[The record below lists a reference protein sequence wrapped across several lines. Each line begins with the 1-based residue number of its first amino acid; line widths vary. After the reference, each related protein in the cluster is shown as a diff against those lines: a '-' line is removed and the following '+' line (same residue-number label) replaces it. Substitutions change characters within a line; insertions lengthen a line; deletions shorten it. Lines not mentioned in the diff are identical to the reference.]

1 MPSYYAVYNDESL
14 QHHGI
19 MGMKWGVRRY
29 QNKDGS
35 LTGAGKKRY
44 NKDYS
49 SKQRTR
55 DRKLYGSKAEKR
67 INTRMNQGE
76 GVQSA
81 RHDEVVRKERKQKA
95 KSIASKVVG
104 SAATTAVVYGI
115 LKKSGIDP
123 VKELSFAAK
132 SAISLGQQAI
142 ATILK

>member
-1 MPSYYAVYNDESL
+1 MPGYYAVYNDESL
-14 QHHGI
+14 RHHGI
-19 MGMKWGVRRY
+19 LGMHWGVRRY

-35 LTGAGKKRY
+35 LTSAGKKRY

-67 INTRMNQGE
+67 INKRMNQGE

-95 KSIASKVVG
+95 KNIASKVVA
-104 SAATTAVVYGI
+104 SAAATAAMYGL
-115 LKKSGIDP
+115 LKKIGINP
-123 VKELSFAAK
+123 VDELSFAAK
-132 SAISLGQQAI
+132 STINLGQSI
-142 ATILK
+142 ISTLLK